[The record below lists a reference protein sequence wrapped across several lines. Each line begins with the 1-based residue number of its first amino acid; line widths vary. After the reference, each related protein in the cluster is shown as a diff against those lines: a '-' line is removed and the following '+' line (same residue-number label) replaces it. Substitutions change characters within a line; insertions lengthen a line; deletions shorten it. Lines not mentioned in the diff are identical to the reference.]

1 MISSSRWAP
10 GGSQRQKNVEGGEKG
25 IFQTWVI
32 ILSDSVITRK
42 AKEERCIFIIYET
55 AHLSASRS
63 DISHAEYI
71 PCSTGHTFS
80 EWSHL
85 SCWIWHKVQVIDFQR
100 LGLVGGIYRC
110 HQRSSHCST
119 FIASLTYWNF
129 FGQFEKSMRRLQLLP
144 NGFEATNLTSCLL
157 NSNWCFSLCNKEF
170 NMKKSNI
177 AVNPLQQQAKVI
189 IQG

>member
-1 MISSSRWAP
+1 MQRENLSTCLSRRLCDFIEPVGPWRLTAAEEC
-10 GGSQRQKNVEGGEKG
+10 GRRGKKG

-55 AHLSASRS
+55 ARLSASRS

-129 FGQFEKSMRRLQLLP
+129 FWTVWKINEETSVITERLRSHKP
-144 NGFEATNLTSCLL
+144 NELF
-157 NSNWCFSLCNKEF
+157 
-170 NMKKSNI
+170 
-177 AVNPLQQQAKVI
+177 AKF
-189 IQG
+189 